1 MDLINAY
8 FYAKDIISKPSLTLL
23 NNNPKERAIK
33 AMNNLLSEGNRIDIE
48 KTRINKLIMPI
59 FDDLDLFSL
68 HITKL
73 FLKIKEQQKE
83 INNSPL
89 IDEISDNHIENKLKD
104 NYKEITTY
112 GFQFENEFNDFK
124 EELSKLFEKKKKR
137 IKKITRLEQTIKKT
151 KEKCDKKLTKLD
163 NLFNF
168 WNDRIKIMSDFVN
181 PIEYK
186 IQDED
191 EIREKIKLRLKQR
204 RIENLKMKY
213 DDIEIFSE
221 VNRKVP
227 IRIISKIGH
236 YKKNDL
242 NPRFMFPPK
251 LETYIGPSNDLN
263 INDNFNDDDESDFKE
278 YENENDNNK
287 KKKSRNSIKN
297 KESKSLINE
306 KKNFLENIKEK
317 TIISTTHVK
326 EENNESDED
335 ENIYMQ
341 KKKKNQKKKKEKKE

>member
-73 FLKIKEQQKE
+73 FLRIKEHQKE

-89 IDEISDNHIENKLKD
+89 IDEISSNLIEKKLKD

-112 GFQFENEFNDFK
+112 GSQFENEFNDFK
-124 EELSKLFEKKKKR
+124 NELNKLFEKKKKR
-137 IKKITRLEQTIKKT
+137 IKKITRLEETIKKT
-151 KEKCDKKLTKLD
+151 KEKFNIKLTKID
-163 NLFNF
+163 NLYNF
-168 WNDRIKIMSDFVN
+168 WNDRIKLMADIVN

-186 IQDED
+186 IQNED
-191 EIREKIKLRLKQR
+191 EIREKIILRLKQR

-242 NPRFMFPPK
+242 NSRFMYPPK
-251 LETYIGPSNDLN
+251 LETYIGPSNDFN
-263 INDNFNDDDESDFKE
+263 INDNFNDDESEFKE
-278 YENENDNNK
+278 FENENINNEK
-287 KKKSRNSIKN
+287 NKSRNSIKN
-297 KESKSLINE
+297 KERKSILNE
-306 KKNFLENIKEK
+306 KKNYLEDIKDK
-317 TIISTTHVK
+317 SIITTTNFK
-326 EENNESDED
+326 EENNEN
-335 ENIYMQ
+335 ENIY
-341 KKKKNQKKKKEKKE
+341 KKKNKKNKKKKKEKEE

>member
-8 FYAKDIISKPSLTLL
+8 FHAKDIISKPSFSLL

-33 AMNNLLSEGNRIDIE
+33 AMNNLLNEGNNIDIE

-68 HITKL
+68 HITKM
-73 FLKIKEQQKE
+73 FLKIKEHQKE

-89 IDEISDNHIENKLKD
+89 IDEISDNLIENNLKD

-124 EELSKLFEKKKKR
+124 EELNTFFEKKKKKV
-137 IKKITRLEQTIKKT
+137 KKITRLEQTIKKT

-163 NLFNF
+163 NLYNF
-168 WNDRIKIMSDFVN
+168 WNDRIKLMADIVN

-186 IQDED
+186 MQNED
-191 EIREKIKLRLKQR
+191 EIREKIILRLKQR

-242 NPRFMFPPK
+242 NPRFMLPPK
-251 LETYIGPSNDLN
+251 LETYIGPSNDFN
-263 INDNFNDDDESDFKE
+263 IDVNFNDDESECKE
-278 YENENDNNK
+278 FENENINFEKN
-287 KKKSRNSIKN
+287 KSRNNIKN
-297 KESKSLINE
+297 KESKSFLNE
-306 KKNFLENIKEK
+306 NKNFLEDIKEK
-317 TIISTTHVK
+317 SIISTTNVR
-326 EENNESDED
+326 EENNESDEN
-335 ENIYMQ
+335 ENIYR
-341 KKKKNQKKKKEKKE
+341 KRNKKNKRKM

>member
-73 FLKIKEQQKE
+73 FLRIKEHQKE

-89 IDEISDNHIENKLKD
+89 IDEISSNLIEKKLKD

-112 GFQFENEFNDFK
+112 GSQFENEFNDFK
-124 EELSKLFEKKKKR
+124 NELNKLFEKKKKR
-137 IKKITRLEQTIKKT
+137 IKKITRLEETIKKT
-151 KEKCDKKLTKLD
+151 KEKFNIKLTKID
-163 NLFNF
+163 NLYNF
-168 WNDRIKIMSDFVN
+168 WNDRIKLMADIVN

-186 IQDED
+186 IQNED
-191 EIREKIKLRLKQR
+191 EIREKIILRLKQR

-242 NPRFMFPPK
+242 NSRFMYPPK
-251 LETYIGPSNDLN
+251 LETYIGPSNDFN
-263 INDNFNDDDESDFKE
+263 INDNFNDDESEFKE
-278 YENENDNNK
+278 FENENINNEK
-287 KKKSRNSIKN
+287 NKSRNSIKN
-297 KESKSLINE
+297 KERKSILNE
-306 KKNFLENIKEK
+306 KKNYLEDIKDK
-317 TIISTTHVK
+317 SIITTTNFK
-326 EENNESDED
+326 EENNEN
-335 ENIYMQ
+335 ENIYRKKNKKN
-341 KKKKNQKKKKEKKE
+341 KKKKKKKKE

>member
-73 FLKIKEQQKE
+73 FLRIKEHQKE

-89 IDEISDNHIENKLKD
+89 IDEISSNLIEKKLKD

-112 GFQFENEFNDFK
+112 GSQFENEFNDFK
-124 EELSKLFEKKKKR
+124 NELNKLFEKKKKR
-137 IKKITRLEQTIKKT
+137 IKKITRLEETIKKT
-151 KEKCDKKLTKLD
+151 KEKFNIKLTKID
-163 NLFNF
+163 NLYNF
-168 WNDRIKIMSDFVN
+168 WNDRIKLMADIVN

-186 IQDED
+186 IQNED
-191 EIREKIKLRLKQR
+191 EIREKIILRLKQR

-227 IRIISKIGH
+227 LRIISKIGH

-242 NPRFMFPPK
+242 NSRFMYPPK
-251 LETYIGPSNDLN
+251 LETYIGPSNDFN
-263 INDNFNDDDESDFKE
+263 INDNFNDDESEFKE
-278 YENENDNNK
+278 FENENINNEK
-287 KKKSRNSIKN
+287 NKSRNSIKN
-297 KESKSLINE
+297 KERKSILNE
-306 KKNFLENIKEK
+306 KKNYLEDIKDK
-317 TIISTTHVK
+317 SIITTTNFK
-326 EENNESDED
+326 EENNEN
-335 ENIYMQ
+335 ENIYR
-341 KKKKNQKKKKEKKE
+341 KKHKKNKKKKKEKEE

>member
-8 FYAKDIISKPSLTLL
+8 FYAKDIIPKPSLTLL
-23 NNNPKERAIK
+23 NNIPKERAIK

-73 FLKIKEQQKE
+73 FLRIKEHQKE

-89 IDEISDNHIENKLKD
+89 IDEISSNLIEKKLKD

-112 GFQFENEFNDFK
+112 GSQFENEFNDFK
-124 EELSKLFEKKKKR
+124 NELNKLFEKKKKR
-137 IKKITRLEQTIKKT
+137 IKKITRLEETIKKT
-151 KEKCDKKLTKLD
+151 KEKFNIKLTKID
-163 NLFNF
+163 NLYNF
-168 WNDRIKIMSDFVN
+168 WNDRIKLMADIVN

-186 IQDED
+186 IQNED
-191 EIREKIKLRLKQR
+191 EIREKIILRLKQR

-227 IRIISKIGH
+227 LRIISKIGH

-242 NPRFMFPPK
+242 NSRFMYPPK
-251 LETYIGPSNDLN
+251 LETYIGPSNDFN
-263 INDNFNDDDESDFKE
+263 INDNFNDDESEFKE
-278 YENENDNNK
+278 FENENINNEK
-287 KKKSRNSIKN
+287 NKSRNSIKN
-297 KESKSLINE
+297 KERKSILNE
-306 KKNFLENIKEK
+306 KKNYLEDIKDK
-317 TIISTTHVK
+317 SIITTTNFK
-326 EENNESDED
+326 EENNEN
-335 ENIYMQ
+335 ENIYR
-341 KKKKNQKKKKEKKE
+341 KKNKKNKKKKKEKEE

>member
-73 FLKIKEQQKE
+73 FLRIKEHQKE

-89 IDEISDNHIENKLKD
+89 IDEISSNLIEKKLKD

-112 GFQFENEFNDFK
+112 GSQFENEFNDFK
-124 EELSKLFEKKKKR
+124 NKLNKLFEKKKKR
-137 IKKITRLEQTIKKT
+137 IKKITRLEETIKKT
-151 KEKCDKKLTKLD
+151 KEKFNIKLTKID
-163 NLFNF
+163 NLYNF
-168 WNDRIKIMSDFVN
+168 WNDRIKLMADIVN

-186 IQDED
+186 IQNED
-191 EIREKIKLRLKQR
+191 EIREKIILRLKQR

-242 NPRFMFPPK
+242 NSRFMYPPK
-251 LETYIGPSNDLN
+251 LETYIGPSNDFN
-263 INDNFNDDDESDFKE
+263 INDNFNDDESEFKE
-278 YENENDNNK
+278 FENENINNEK
-287 KKKSRNSIKN
+287 NKSRNSIKN
-297 KESKSLINE
+297 KERKSILNE
-306 KKNFLENIKEK
+306 KKNYLEDIKDK
-317 TIISTTHVK
+317 SIITTTNFK
-326 EENNESDED
+326 EENNEN
-335 ENIYMQ
+335 ENIYR
-341 KKKKNQKKKKEKKE
+341 KKNKKNKKKKKEKEE

>member
-73 FLKIKEQQKE
+73 FLRIKEHQKE

-89 IDEISDNHIENKLKD
+89 IIENKLKD

-137 IKKITRLEQTIKKT
+137 IKKITRLEETIKKT
-151 KEKCDKKLTKLD
+151 KEKFNIKLTKID
-163 NLFNF
+163 NLYNF
-168 WNDRIKIMSDFVN
+168 WNDRIKLMADIVN

-186 IQDED
+186 IQNED
-191 EIREKIKLRLKQR
+191 EIREKIILRLKQR

-242 NPRFMFPPK
+242 NSRFMYPPK
-251 LETYIGPSNDLN
+251 LETYIGPSNDFN
-263 INDNFNDDDESDFKE
+263 INDNFNDDESEFKE
-278 YENENDNNK
+278 FENENINNEK
-287 KKKSRNSIKN
+287 NKSRNSIKN
-297 KESKSLINE
+297 KERKSILNE
-306 KKNFLENIKEK
+306 KKNYLEDIKDK
-317 TIISTTHVK
+317 SIITTTNFK
-326 EENNESDED
+326 EENNEN
-335 ENIYMQ
+335 ENIYR
-341 KKKKNQKKKKEKKE
+341 KKNKKNKKKKKEKEE

>member
-68 HITKL
+68 HITKM
-73 FLKIKEQQKE
+73 FLKIKEHQKE

-89 IDEISDNHIENKLKD
+89 IDEISSNLIEKKLKD

-112 GFQFENEFNDFK
+112 GSQFENEFNDFK
-124 EELSKLFEKKKKR
+124 NELNKLFEKKKKR
-137 IKKITRLEQTIKKT
+137 IKKITRLEETIKKT
-151 KEKCDKKLTKLD
+151 KEKFNIKLTKID
-163 NLFNF
+163 NLYNF
-168 WNDRIKIMSDFVN
+168 WNDRIKLMADIVN

-186 IQDED
+186 IQNED
-191 EIREKIKLRLKQR
+191 EIREKIILRLKQR

-242 NPRFMFPPK
+242 NSRFMYPPK
-251 LETYIGPSNDLN
+251 LETYIGPSNDFN
-263 INDNFNDDDESDFKE
+263 INDNFNDDESEFKE
-278 YENENDNNK
+278 FENENINNEK
-287 KKKSRNSIKN
+287 NKSRNSIKN
-297 KESKSLINE
+297 KERKSILNE
-306 KKNFLENIKEK
+306 KKNYLEDIKDK
-317 TIISTTHVK
+317 SIITTTNFK
-326 EENNESDED
+326 EENNEN
-335 ENIYMQ
+335 ENIYR
-341 KKKKNQKKKKEKKE
+341 KKNKKNKKKKKEKEE

>member
-23 NNNPKERAIK
+23 NNPKERAIK

-73 FLKIKEQQKE
+73 FLRIKEHQKE

-89 IDEISDNHIENKLKD
+89 IDEISSNLIEKKLKD

-112 GFQFENEFNDFK
+112 GSQFENEFNDFK
-124 EELSKLFEKKKKR
+124 NELNKLFEKKKKR
-137 IKKITRLEQTIKKT
+137 IKKITRLEETIKKT
-151 KEKCDKKLTKLD
+151 KEKFNIKLTKID
-163 NLFNF
+163 NLYNF
-168 WNDRIKIMSDFVN
+168 WNDRIKLMADIVN

-186 IQDED
+186 IQNED
-191 EIREKIKLRLKQR
+191 EIREKIILRLKQR

-242 NPRFMFPPK
+242 NSRFMYPPK
-251 LETYIGPSNDLN
+251 LETYIGPSNDFN
-263 INDNFNDDDESDFKE
+263 INDNFNDDESEFKE
-278 YENENDNNK
+278 FENENINNEK
-287 KKKSRNSIKN
+287 NKSRNSIKN
-297 KESKSLINE
+297 KERKSILNE
-306 KKNFLENIKEK
+306 KKNYLEDIKDK
-317 TIISTTHVK
+317 SIITTTNFK
-326 EENNESDED
+326 EENNEN
-335 ENIYMQ
+335 ENIYR
-341 KKKKNQKKKKEKKE
+341 KKNKKNKKKKKEKEE

>member
-33 AMNNLLSEGNRIDIE
+33 AMNNLLSEGNKIDIE

-73 FLKIKEQQKE
+73 FLRIKEHQNE

-89 IDEISDNHIENKLKD
+89 IDEISSNLIEKKLKD

-112 GFQFENEFNDFK
+112 GSQFENEFNDFK
-124 EELSKLFEKKKKR
+124 NELNKLFEKKKKR
-137 IKKITRLEQTIKKT
+137 IKKITRLEETIKKT
-151 KEKCDKKLTKLD
+151 KEKFNIKLTKID
-163 NLFNF
+163 NLYNF
-168 WNDRIKIMSDFVN
+168 WNDRIKLMADIVN

-186 IQDED
+186 IQNED
-191 EIREKIKLRLKQR
+191 EIREKIILRLKQR

-227 IRIISKIGH
+227 LRIISKIGH

-242 NPRFMFPPK
+242 NSRFMYPPK
-251 LETYIGPSNDLN
+251 LETYIGPSNDFN
-263 INDNFNDDDESDFKE
+263 INDNFNDDESEFKE
-278 YENENDNNK
+278 FENENINNEK
-287 KKKSRNSIKN
+287 NKSRNSIKN
-297 KESKSLINE
+297 KERKSILNE
-306 KKNFLENIKEK
+306 KKNYLEDIKDK
-317 TIISTTHVK
+317 SIITTTNFK
-326 EENNESDED
+326 EENNEN
-335 ENIYMQ
+335 ENIYR
-341 KKKKNQKKKKEKKE
+341 KKNKKNKKKKKEKEE

>member
-73 FLKIKEQQKE
+73 FLRIKEHQKE

-89 IDEISDNHIENKLKD
+89 IDEISSNLIEKKLKD

-112 GFQFENEFNDFK
+112 GSQFENEFNDFK
-124 EELSKLFEKKKKR
+124 NELNKLFEKKKKR
-137 IKKITRLEQTIKKT
+137 IKKITRLEETIKKT
-151 KEKCDKKLTKLD
+151 KEKFNIKLTKID
-163 NLFNF
+163 NLYNF
-168 WNDRIKIMSDFVN
+168 WNDRIKLMADIVN

-186 IQDED
+186 IQNED
-191 EIREKIKLRLKQR
+191 EIREKIILRLKQR

-227 IRIISKIGH
+227 LRIISKIGH

-242 NPRFMFPPK
+242 NSRFMYPPK
-251 LETYIGPSNDLN
+251 LETYIGPSNDFN
-263 INDNFNDDDESDFKE
+263 INDNFNDDESEFKE
-278 YENENDNNK
+278 FENENINNEK
-287 KKKSRNSIKN
+287 NKSRNSIKN
-297 KESKSLINE
+297 KERKSILNE
-306 KKNFLENIKEK
+306 KKNYLEDIKDK
-317 TIISTTHVK
+317 SIITTTNFK
-326 EENNESDED
+326 EENNEN
-335 ENIYMQ
+335 ENIYR
-341 KKKKNQKKKKEKKE
+341 KKNKKNKKKKKEKEE

>member
-73 FLKIKEQQKE
+73 FLRIKEHQKE

-89 IDEISDNHIENKLKD
+89 IDEISSNLIEKKLKD

-112 GFQFENEFNDFK
+112 GSQFENEFNDFK
-124 EELSKLFEKKKKR
+124 NELNKLFEKKKKR
-137 IKKITRLEQTIKKT
+137 IKKITRLEETIKKT
-151 KEKCDKKLTKLD
+151 KEKFNIKLTKID
-163 NLFNF
+163 NLYNF
-168 WNDRIKIMSDFVN
+168 WNDRIKLMADIVN

-186 IQDED
+186 IQNED
-191 EIREKIKLRLKQR
+191 EIREKIILRLKQR

-242 NPRFMFPPK
+242 NSRFMYPPK
-251 LETYIGPSNDLN
+251 LETYIGPSNDFN
-263 INDNFNDDDESDFKE
+263 INDNFNDDESEFKE
-278 YENENDNNK
+278 FENENINNEK
-287 KKKSRNSIKN
+287 NKSRNSIKN
-297 KESKSLINE
+297 KERKSILNE
-306 KKNFLENIKEK
+306 KKNYLEDIKDK
-317 TIISTTHVK
+317 SIITTTNFK
-326 EENNESDED
+326 EENNEN
-335 ENIYMQ
+335 ENIYR
-341 KKKKNQKKKKEKKE
+341 KKHKKNKKKKKEKEE

>member
-73 FLKIKEQQKE
+73 FLRIKEHQKE

-89 IDEISDNHIENKLKD
+89 IDEISSNLIEKKLKD

-112 GFQFENEFNDFK
+112 GSQFENEFNDFK
-124 EELSKLFEKKKKR
+124 NELNKLFEKKKKR
-137 IKKITRLEQTIKKT
+137 IKKITRLEETIKKT
-151 KEKCDKKLTKLD
+151 KEKFNIKLTKID
-163 NLFNF
+163 NLCNF
-168 WNDRIKIMSDFVN
+168 WNDRIKLMADIVN

-186 IQDED
+186 IQNED
-191 EIREKIKLRLKQR
+191 EIREKIILRLKQR

-242 NPRFMFPPK
+242 NSRFMYPPK
-251 LETYIGPSNDLN
+251 LETYIGPSNDFN
-263 INDNFNDDDESDFKE
+263 INDNFNDDESEFKE
-278 YENENDNNK
+278 FENENVNNEK
-287 KKKSRNSIKN
+287 NKSRNSIKN
-297 KESKSLINE
+297 KERKSILNE
-306 KKNFLENIKEK
+306 KKNYLEDIKDK
-317 TIISTTHVK
+317 SIITTTNFK
-326 EENNESDED
+326 EENNEN
-335 ENIYMQ
+335 ENIYR
-341 KKKKNQKKKKEKKE
+341 KKNKKNKKKKKEKEE

>member
-73 FLKIKEQQKE
+73 FLRIKEHQKE

-89 IDEISDNHIENKLKD
+89 IDEISSNLIEKKLKD

-112 GFQFENEFNDFK
+112 GSQFENEFNDFK
-124 EELSKLFEKKKKR
+124 NKLNKLFEKKKKR
-137 IKKITRLEQTIKKT
+137 IKKITRLEETIKKT
-151 KEKCDKKLTKLD
+151 KEKFNIKLTKID
-163 NLFNF
+163 NLYNF
-168 WNDRIKIMSDFVN
+168 WNDRIKLMADIVN

-186 IQDED
+186 IQNED
-191 EIREKIKLRLKQR
+191 EIREKIILRLKQR

-227 IRIISKIGH
+227 LRIISKIGH

-242 NPRFMFPPK
+242 NSRFMYPPK
-251 LETYIGPSNDLN
+251 LETYIGPSNDFN
-263 INDNFNDDDESDFKE
+263 INDNFNDDESEFKE
-278 YENENDNNK
+278 FENENINNEK
-287 KKKSRNSIKN
+287 NKSRNSIKN
-297 KESKSLINE
+297 KERKSILNE
-306 KKNFLENIKEK
+306 KKNYLEDIKDK
-317 TIISTTHVK
+317 SIITTTNFK
-326 EENNESDED
+326 EENNEN
-335 ENIYMQ
+335 ENIYR
-341 KKKKNQKKKKEKKE
+341 KKNKKNKKKKKEKEE

>member
-8 FYAKDIISKPSLTLL
+8 FHAKDIISKPSFSLL

-33 AMNNLLSEGNRIDIE
+33 AINNLLSEGNKIDIE

-68 HITKL
+68 HITKM
-73 FLKIKEQQKE
+73 FLKIKEHQKE

-89 IDEISDNHIENKLKD
+89 IDEISDNLIENNLKD
-104 NYKEITTY
+104 NYKEITAY

-124 EELSKLFEKKKKR
+124 EELNKLFEKKKKR

-163 NLFNF
+163 NLYNF
-168 WNDRIKIMSDFVN
+168 WNDRIKLMADIVN

-186 IQDED
+186 MQNED
-191 EIREKIKLRLKQR
+191 EIREKINLRLKQR

-242 NPRFMFPPK
+242 NSRFMYPPK
-251 LETYIGPSNDLN
+251 LETYIGPSNDFN
-263 INDNFNDDDESDFKE
+263 INDNFNDDESECKE
-278 YENENDNNK
+278 FENENINFEKN
-287 KKKSRNSIKN
+287 KSRNNIKN
-297 KESKSLINE
+297 KERKSILNE
-306 KKNFLENIKEK
+306 KKNYLEDIKDK
-317 TIISTTHVK
+317 SIITTTNFK
-326 EENNESDED
+326 EENNEN
-335 ENIYMQ
+335 ENIYR
-341 KKKKNQKKKKEKKE
+341 KKNKKNKKKKKEKEE

>member
-1 MDLINAY
+1 MDLINTY

-73 FLKIKEQQKE
+73 FLRIKEHQKE

-89 IDEISDNHIENKLKD
+89 IDEISSNLIEKKLKD

-112 GFQFENEFNDFK
+112 GSQFENEFNDFK
-124 EELSKLFEKKKKR
+124 NELNKLFEKKKKR
-137 IKKITRLEQTIKKT
+137 IKKITRLEETIKKT
-151 KEKCDKKLTKLD
+151 KEKFNIKLTKID
-163 NLFNF
+163 NLYNF
-168 WNDRIKIMSDFVN
+168 WNDRIKLMADIVN

-186 IQDED
+186 IQNED
-191 EIREKIKLRLKQR
+191 EIREKIILRLKQR

-242 NPRFMFPPK
+242 NSRFMYPPK
-251 LETYIGPSNDLN
+251 LETYIGPSNDFN
-263 INDNFNDDDESDFKE
+263 INDNFNDDESEFKE
-278 YENENDNNK
+278 FENENINNEK
-287 KKKSRNSIKN
+287 NKSRNSIKN
-297 KESKSLINE
+297 KERKSILNE
-306 KKNFLENIKEK
+306 KKNYLEDIKDK
-317 TIISTTHVK
+317 SIITTTNFK
-326 EENNESDED
+326 EENNEN
-335 ENIYMQ
+335 ENIYR
-341 KKKKNQKKKKEKKE
+341 KKNKKNKKKKKEKEE

>member
-73 FLKIKEQQKE
+73 FLRIKEHQKE

-89 IDEISDNHIENKLKD
+89 IDEISSNLIEKKLKD

-137 IKKITRLEQTIKKT
+137 IKKITRLEETIKKT
-151 KEKCDKKLTKLD
+151 KEKFNIKLTKID
-163 NLFNF
+163 NLYNF
-168 WNDRIKIMSDFVN
+168 WNDRIKLMADIVN

-186 IQDED
+186 IQNED
-191 EIREKIKLRLKQR
+191 EIREKIILRLKQR

-242 NPRFMFPPK
+242 NSRFMYPPK
-251 LETYIGPSNDLN
+251 LETYIGPSNDFN
-263 INDNFNDDDESDFKE
+263 INDNFNDDESEFKE
-278 YENENDNNK
+278 FENENINNEK
-287 KKKSRNSIKN
+287 NKSRNSIKN

-306 KKNFLENIKEK
+306 KKNYLEDIKDK
-317 TIISTTHVK
+317 SIITTTNFK
-326 EENNESDED
+326 EENNEN
-335 ENIYMQ
+335 ENIYR
-341 KKKKNQKKKKEKKE
+341 KKNKKNKKKKKEKEE

>member
-73 FLKIKEQQKE
+73 FLRIKEHQKE

-89 IDEISDNHIENKLKD
+89 IDEISSNLIEKKLKD

-112 GFQFENEFNDFK
+112 GSQFENEFNDFK
-124 EELSKLFEKKKKR
+124 NELNKLFEKKKKR
-137 IKKITRLEQTIKKT
+137 IKKITRLEETIKKT
-151 KEKCDKKLTKLD
+151 KEKFNIKLTKID
-163 NLFNF
+163 NLYNF
-168 WNDRIKIMSDFVN
+168 WNDRIKLMADIVN

-186 IQDED
+186 IQNED
-191 EIREKIKLRLKQR
+191 EIREKIILRLKQR

-242 NPRFMFPPK
+242 NSRFMYPPK
-251 LETYIGPSNDLN
+251 LETYIGPSNDFN
-263 INDNFNDDDESDFKE
+263 INDNFNDDESEFKE
-278 YENENDNNK
+278 FENENINNEK
-287 KKKSRNSIKN
+287 NKSRNSIKN
-297 KESKSLINE
+297 KERKSILNE
-306 KKNFLENIKEK
+306 KKNYLEDIKDK
-317 TIISTTHVK
+317 SIITTTNFK
-326 EENNESDED
+326 EENNEN
-335 ENIYMQ
+335 ENIYR
-341 KKKKNQKKKKEKKE
+341 KKNKKNKKKKKEKEE

>member
-73 FLKIKEQQKE
+73 FLRIKEHQKE

-89 IDEISDNHIENKLKD
+89 IDEISSNLIEKKLKD

-112 GFQFENEFNDFK
+112 GSQFENEFNDFK
-124 EELSKLFEKKKKR
+124 NKLNKLFEKKKKR
-137 IKKITRLEQTIKKT
+137 IKKITRLEETIKKT
-151 KEKCDKKLTKLD
+151 KEKFNIKLTKID
-163 NLFNF
+163 NLYNF
-168 WNDRIKIMSDFVN
+168 WNDRIKLMADIIN

-186 IQDED
+186 IQNED
-191 EIREKIKLRLKQR
+191 EIREKIILRLKQR

-227 IRIISKIGH
+227 LRIISKIGH

-242 NPRFMFPPK
+242 NSRFMYPPK
-251 LETYIGPSNDLN
+251 LETYIGPSNDFN
-263 INDNFNDDDESDFKE
+263 INDNFNDDESEFKE
-278 YENENDNNK
+278 FENENINNEK
-287 KKKSRNSIKN
+287 NKSRNSIKN
-297 KESKSLINE
+297 KERKSILNE
-306 KKNFLENIKEK
+306 KKNYLEDIKDK
-317 TIISTTHVK
+317 SIITTTNFK
-326 EENNESDED
+326 EENNEN
-335 ENIYMQ
+335 ENIYR
-341 KKKKNQKKKKEKKE
+341 KKNKKNKKKKKEKEE

>member
-73 FLKIKEQQKE
+73 FLRIKEHQKE

-89 IDEISDNHIENKLKD
+89 IDEISSNLIEKKLKD

-112 GFQFENEFNDFK
+112 GSQFENEFNDFK
-124 EELSKLFEKKKKR
+124 NELNKLFEKKKKR
-137 IKKITRLEQTIKKT
+137 IKKITRLEETIKKT
-151 KEKCDKKLTKLD
+151 KEKFNIKLTKID
-163 NLFNF
+163 NLYDF
-168 WNDRIKIMSDFVN
+168 WNDRIKLMADIVN

-186 IQDED
+186 IQNED
-191 EIREKIKLRLKQR
+191 EIREKIILRLKQR

-242 NPRFMFPPK
+242 NSRFMYPPK
-251 LETYIGPSNDLN
+251 LETYIGPSNDFN
-263 INDNFNDDDESDFKE
+263 INDNFNDDESEFKE
-278 YENENDNNK
+278 FENENINNEK
-287 KKKSRNSIKN
+287 NKSRNSIKN
-297 KESKSLINE
+297 KERKSILNE
-306 KKNFLENIKEK
+306 KKNYLEDIKDK
-317 TIISTTHVK
+317 SIITTTNFK
-326 EENNESDED
+326 EENNEN
-335 ENIYMQ
+335 ENIYR
-341 KKKKNQKKKKEKKE
+341 KKNKKNKKKKKEKEE

>member
-73 FLKIKEQQKE
+73 FLRIKEHQKE

-89 IDEISDNHIENKLKD
+89 IDEISSNLIEKKLKD

-112 GFQFENEFNDFK
+112 GSQFENEFNDFK
-124 EELSKLFEKKKKR
+124 NELNKLFEKKKKR
-137 IKKITRLEQTIKKT
+137 IKKITRLEETIKKT
-151 KEKCDKKLTKLD
+151 KEKFNIKLTKID
-163 NLFNF
+163 NLYNF
-168 WNDRIKIMSDFVN
+168 WNDRIKLMADIVN

-186 IQDED
+186 IQNED
-191 EIREKIKLRLKQR
+191 EIREKIILRLKQR

-242 NPRFMFPPK
+242 NSRFMYPPK
-251 LETYIGPSNDLN
+251 LETYIGPSNDFN
-263 INDNFNDDDESDFKE
+263 INDNFNDDESEFKE
-278 YENENDNNK
+278 FENENINNEK
-287 KKKSRNSIKN
+287 NKSRNSIKN
-297 KESKSLINE
+297 KERKSI
-306 KKNFLENIKEK
+306 
-317 TIISTTHVK
+317 
-326 EENNESDED
+326 
-335 ENIYMQ
+335 
-341 KKKKNQKKKKEKKE
+341 